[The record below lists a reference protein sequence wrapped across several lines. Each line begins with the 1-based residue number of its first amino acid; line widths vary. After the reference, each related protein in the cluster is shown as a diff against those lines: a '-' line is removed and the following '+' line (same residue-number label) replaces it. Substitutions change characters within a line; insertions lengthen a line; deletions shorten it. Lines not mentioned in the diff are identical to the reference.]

1 MLLLPQ
7 LQICYCDEAFD
18 SWNHHSSSRILI
30 YFEKWRNRLRWST
43 QPTSQGAWVDDHHQ
57 QSWHP
62 ADIFD
67 MHYCIQIRQKFNS
80 FVQLLLWVISSANF
94 LKMKITFFGKKLQQV
109 KNINDFIL
117 ELLAQRKIKHS
128 LIPLIKWK
136 SKFGVMVLGKFSK
149 WSHCIFKVE
158 AQNNKKRQL
167 AP

>member
-80 FVQLLLWVISSANF
+80 FVQLLLWVRSPGNF
-94 LKMKITFFGKKLQQV
+94 LKMKMALFGKKLQQQV
-109 KNINDFIL
+109 TKQQLLHTSTISTKKNKVLIDTIN
-117 ELLAQRKIKHS
+117 QVKIKIWCHG
-128 LIPLIKWK
+128 P
-136 SKFGVMVLGKFSK
+136 G
-149 WSHCIFKVE
+149 
-158 AQNNKKRQL
+158 
-167 AP
+167 